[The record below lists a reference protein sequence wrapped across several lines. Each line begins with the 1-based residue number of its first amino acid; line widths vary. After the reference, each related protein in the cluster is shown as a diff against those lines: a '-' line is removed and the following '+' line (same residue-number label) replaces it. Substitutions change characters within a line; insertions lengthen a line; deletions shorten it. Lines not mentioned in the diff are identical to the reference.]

1 MERYNYCCSRDGH
14 GLTYGGFSAVFI
26 QTFSIHHSL
35 QFCVEDRYVDNPDN
49 KRASEAGLPMI
60 YRRRDIEHQIFVQNT
75 RSRPLGQMTKTL
87 ARNGYYHLG
96 ERSDKVN
103 PSSVPVTIFPQDS
116 VYRFALRGFDF
127 SLPISPD
134 GDEEPET
141 ILSGHVSVEMS
152 LFFGHTVSMTYRFFF
167 DGNAA
172 DVIDPLTGEHKDA
185 CTDDIISLLST
196 FLAAEYWSKE
206 HDVTGPSQTDI
217 NLETKMRVDGLWF
230 DDVGNPLD
238 VPRES
243 IVLNG
248 KGRTFDR
255 ICTIYKN
262 FVYRYCTAFPADV
275 DRDEQKEYMARRLK
289 NGIHEVR
296 NDLHYAMVD
305 IWENVKHPVPDGDDM
320 FRKTEDGEGLSE
332 AEVVNHIRDFHKPEL
347 IGLMTLYPGEWPYR
361 DSEAYDDVCGRNI
374 AIDTDDLVLAGS
386 NMSVV
391 IGTYGR
397 RGSESDGVDWE
408 EHLKERAKD
417 HVSWPEYLL
426 ILQMVLAKK
435 YRIGLAKDQMVSVT
449 LDADDD
455 SSEELIGKNAKLSMR
470 LSRMVL
476 QLDVVKYSKFA
487 SHVVMFERTTER
499 LGLDRDMTNF
509 KETVEMVD
517 NSLRNLSDYK
527 AMKSDF
533 FLNVVLAI
541 VSVASTF
548 ELLFQDAGMPF
559 LAYFGI
565 PSKGLSAWLVAVVAA
580 VTIYAL
586 LLVSFNAAKKVI
598 VKFIKKNR

>member
-1 MERYNYCCSRDGH
+1 M
-14 GLTYGGFSAVFI
+14 V
-26 QTFSIHHSL
+26 
-35 QFCVEDRYVDNPDN
+35 
-49 KRASEAGLPMI
+49 
-60 YRRRDIEHQIFVQNT
+60 YRRRDIEHQIFIQST
-75 RSRPLGQMTKTL
+75 KAHPLGHMFKKM
-87 ARNGYYHLG
+87 ARNGYFRL
-96 ERSDKVN
+96 EEKSDRN
-103 PSSVPVTIFPQDS
+103 ASANVPVTIFPPDS
-116 VYRFALRGFDF
+116 VYRFVLRGFDF
-127 SLPISPD
+127 SLPICSD
-134 GDEEPET
+134 DDDEPET
-141 ILSGHVSVEMS
+141 VLSGHVSVEMS

-172 DVIDPLTGEHKDA
+172 EVTDPHTCEHKDA
-185 CTDDIISLLST
+185 CTDDIIALLST
-196 FLAAEYWSKE
+196 FLAAEYWSKD
-206 HDVTGPSQTDI
+206 HDSTGPSQTDI
-217 NLETKMRVDGLWF
+217 NLETEMRIDGLWF
-230 DDVGNPLD
+230 DDAGNPLD
-238 VPRES
+238 SPRDS
-243 IVLNG
+243 VILNG

-262 FVYRYCTAFPADV
+262 FVYRYCTAFPVDV
-275 DRDEQKEYMARRLK
+275 DKEEQNEYIARRLK
-289 NGIHEVR
+289 NGIHDVR

-305 IWENVKHPVPDGDDM
+305 IWENVKHPVSKGYDL
-320 FRKTEDGEGLSE
+320 FRKADDGGGLSE
-332 AEVVNHIRDFHKPEL
+332 ADVVNHIRDYHKPEL

-408 EHLKERAKD
+408 EHLKERAKY

-586 LLVSFNAAKKVI
+586 LLVSFNAAKKVR

>member
-49 KRASEAGLPMI
+49 KRASEAGLPML
-60 YRRRDIEHQIFVQNT
+60 YRRRDIEHQIFLQNNA
-75 RSRPLGQMTKTL
+75 SRPLGHMDKL
-87 ARNGYYHLG
+87 PFRNGYFRLK
-96 ERSDKVN
+96 ERTDN
-103 PSSVPVTIFPQDS
+103 GRSSAVPVTIFPQDS
-116 VYRFALRGFDF
+116 VYRFILRGFDF
-127 SLPISPD
+127 SLPICPD
-134 GDEEPET
+134 DEGEPET
-141 ILSGHVSVEMS
+141 LMSGHVSVEMS

-167 DGNAA
+167 DGKAA
-172 DVIDPLTGEHKDA
+172 DVTDCHTGSHKDA
-185 CTDDIISLLST
+185 CTDDIIALLST
-196 FLAAEYWSKE
+196 FLAAEYWSKD
-206 HDVTGPSQTDI
+206 HDATGPSQTDI
-217 NLETKMRVDGLWF
+217 NLETEMRVDNLWF
-230 DDVGNPLD
+230 DDAGNPLD
-238 VPRES
+238 APREA
-243 IVLNG
+243 IYLNG

-262 FVYRYCTAFPADV
+262 YVYRYCTAFPVDV
-275 DRDEQKEYMARRLK
+275 DKDDQKEYIARRARR
-289 NGIHEVR
+289 GIHDVR

-305 IWENVKHPVPDGDDM
+305 IWENVRHPVSKGYDL
-320 FRKTEDGEGLSE
+320 FRKAEDGGGLSE
-332 AEVVNHIRDFHKPEL
+332 ADVVNHIRDYHKPEL

-361 DSEAYDDVCGRNI
+361 DAEAYDDVCGRNI

-408 EHLKERAKD
+408 EHLKERAKY

-499 LGLDRDMTNF
+499 LGLDRDMEHF
-509 KETVEMVD
+509 RDTVEMVD

-548 ELLFQDAGMPF
+548 ELLFQDASMPF

-565 PSKGLSAWLVAVVAA
+565 PSNGLSAWLVATVAA

-586 LLVSFNAAKKVI
+586 LLVSFNAARKVI
-598 VKFIKKNR
+598 VKFIKKNG